1 MWAKIEK
8 TTSERT
14 CYFKPEAVEN
24 VVIFFDEYAKDHDIP
39 TCWTLRAYFRSG
51 CFESKDFVT
60 KEEAEKWAREN
71 IFNACTVPNSVPTVP
86 CSVPNLQETLLDLD
100 LGLKYGT
107 YSDNDKLSIIDSAMI
122 VLQRHRA
129 ALTSKERGW

>member
-1 MWAKIEK
+1 MWVKIAKK
-8 TTSERT
+8 ASKRT

-51 CFESKDFVT
+51 NFESIDFAT
-60 KEEAEKWAREN
+60 EEEAEKWAREN

-86 CSVPNLQETLLDLD
+86 NLQETLIDLD

>member
-1 MWAKIEK
+1 MWVKIEK
-8 TTSERT
+8 NEGKNAF
-14 CYFKPEAVEN
+14 YFKPEDIEN
-24 VVIFFDEYAKDHDIP
+24 VVILFDEYAKDHDIP
-39 TCWTLRAYFRSG
+39 TCWTVRVFFHG
-51 CFESKDFVT
+51 GNFESIDFAT
-60 KEEAEKWAREN
+60 KEEAEQWVCEN
-71 IFNACTVPNSVPTVP
+71 IFNAGIESNA
-86 CSVPNLQETLLDLD
+86 PNLQETLLDLD

>member
-1 MWAKIEK
+1 MWVKIAKK
-8 TTSERT
+8 ASERT

-24 VVIFFDEYAKDHDIP
+24 VVILFDEYAKDHDIP
-39 TCWTLRAYFRSG
+39 TCWTLRVFFRSG
-51 CFESKDFVT
+51 NFESIDFAT
-60 KEEAEKWAREN
+60 KEKAEQWAREN
-71 IFNACTVPNSVPTVP
+71 IFNAGIESN
-86 CSVPNLQETLLDLD
+86 VPNLQETLLNLD

>member
-1 MWAKIEK
+1 MWVKIEK
-8 TTSERT
+8 RAEKSDA
-14 CYFKPEAVEN
+14 YFKTED
-24 VVIFFDEYAKDHDIP
+24 VVRLTLRLDEYARDHDIP
-39 TCWTLRAYFRSG
+39 AYWELMIYLRG
-51 CFESKDFVT
+51 ECFETKYFTT
-60 KEEAEKWAREN
+60 KEKAEDWVREN
-71 IFNACTVPNSVPTVP
+71 IFNAGTVPNSVPTVP
-86 CSVPNLQETLLDLD
+86 CSVPNLQETLLNLD

>member
-1 MWAKIEK
+1 MVMWVKIEK
-8 TTSERT
+8 RAEKSDA
-14 CYFKPEAVEN
+14 YFKTED
-24 VVIFFDEYAKDHDIP
+24 VVRLTLRLDEYARDHDIP
-39 TCWTLRAYFRSG
+39 AYWELMIYLRGES
-51 CFESKDFVT
+51 FESKYFNT

-71 IFNACTVPNSVPTVP
+71 IFNAGSESNA
-86 CSVPNLQETLLDLD
+86 PNLQETLLNLD